1 MDAVWYSATSTD
13 FSSVTYY
20 TTLQGGHFD
29 GELKTSVE
37 KDVDGDSDP
46 SITTVIVTL
55 LIAKGGGRK
64 LNTKLASKM
73 VTMLAD
79 SITTSTLT
87 AARQTLSRKMQST
100 IYRGE
105 IRSRAT
111 EKLHFAFDNMQK
123 MAEDRRK

>member
-1 MDAVWYSATSTD
+1 
-13 FSSVTYY
+13 
-20 TTLQGGHFD
+20 
-29 GELKTSVE
+29 VE

-111 EKLHFAFDNMQK
+111 ENLHFAFDNMQK

>member
-1 MDAVWYSATSTD
+1 M
-13 FSSVTYY
+13 
-20 TTLQGGHFD
+20 
-29 GELKTSVE
+29 E